1 MLIIIQTPLIK
12 IIYLGLIFIS
22 EVENSDDGI
31 TMEECHTN
39 ENYWSAN
46 YPISL
51 NYYPYNNCKIYKD
64 IDYNSFYFIYT
75 EWGGHSPE
83 KRCRLIQEKLIVT

>member
-1 MLIIIQTPLIK
+1 MSFMSIDIIKDID
-12 IIYLGLIFIS
+12 F
-22 EVENSDDGI
+22 
-31 TMEECHTN
+31 
-39 ENYWSAN
+39 AN